1 MPDTAIP
8 MSWPGARVDEEVAPS
23 RDDGAVSA
31 LVVSARGGDRDAFE
45 ALYLRFHRLVHG
57 VLLAR
62 LPRADAEDLAQ
73 EVFLAAWERLD
84 DLRDAGGFGGWVA
97 AIARN
102 RATSH
107 LRARRETSALPDDLP
122 GGTPADADARAVL
135 SAIRLLPEAYREP
148 LVLRLVEGMTGPEIA
163 RQTGL
168 TEGSVRVN
176 LHRGFAKLR
185 EILGGAP

>member
-1 MPDTAIP
+1 MPDAAIP
-8 MSWPGARVDEEVAPS
+8 MSWPPS
-23 RDDGAVSA
+23 RVEEGAAAARGEDGVAA
-31 LVVSARGGDRDAFE
+31 LVVSAREGDRDAFG
-45 ALYLRFHRLVHG
+45 ALYFRFHRLVHG
-57 VLLAR
+57 ILLAR
-62 LPRADAEDLAQ
+62 LSRADAEDLAQ

-107 LRARRETSALPDDLP
+107 LRARREGEALPDDLP
-122 GGTPADADARAVL
+122 GGTPSEAEALAVL

-185 EILGGAP
+185 EILGGSP

>member
-8 MSWPGARVDEEVAPS
+8 MSWPAARAEAGAASAREEDGVAP
-23 RDDGAVSA
+23 
-31 LVVSARGGDRDAFE
+31 LVLSARRGDRDAFE
-45 ALYLRFHRLVHG
+45 ALYRRFHRLVHG
-57 VLLAR
+57 ILLTR
-62 LPRADAEDLAQ
+62 LPRADAEDVAQ

-84 DLRDAGGFGGWVA
+84 DLRDASGFGGWVA

-107 LRARRETSALPDDLP
+107 VRARREEAALPEDLP
-122 GGTPADADARAVL
+122 GGTPSEAGALAVL
-135 SAIRLLPEAYREP
+135 SAIRRLPEAYREP

-185 EILGGAP
+185 EILGGSP